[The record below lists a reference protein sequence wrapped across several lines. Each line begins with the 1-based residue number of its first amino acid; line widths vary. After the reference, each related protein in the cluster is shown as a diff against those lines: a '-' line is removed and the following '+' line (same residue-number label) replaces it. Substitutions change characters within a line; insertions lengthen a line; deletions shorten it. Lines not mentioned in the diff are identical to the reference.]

1 MGGEARHGV
10 SVVCPPKL
18 PDAATVA
25 KTPVRAQSVL
35 PNDGATQTRRRRNTV
50 GTQTIAQ
57 AATLGAPVTSN
68 PLGVTG
74 NG

>member
-1 MGGEARHGV
+1 M
-10 SVVCPPKL
+10 CPPKA
-18 PDAATVA
+18 PQVE

-35 PNDGATQTRRRRNTV
+35 PDGGSTTAGAQNRRRRPTIGGMTV
-50 GTQTIAQ
+50 AQ